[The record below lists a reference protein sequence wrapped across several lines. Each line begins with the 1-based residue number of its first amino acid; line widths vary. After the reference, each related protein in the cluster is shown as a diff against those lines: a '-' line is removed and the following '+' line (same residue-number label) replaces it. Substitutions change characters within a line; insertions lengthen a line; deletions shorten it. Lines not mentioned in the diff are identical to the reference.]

1 MRGVL
6 ISFEG
11 IEGCGKSTQAKLLYE
26 YLKEKGISCIL
37 VREPGGTKIG
47 EEIRKI
53 LLDER
58 YPKMSSKTELFLY
71 LAARAQLLEEV
82 ILPALQQRKVVICDR
97 FCDSTLAYQGGG
109 RNLKIEKV
117 SQINKYTANK
127 LKPNLTILIDIPLS
141 VSRERIAQEE
151 KDRLEK
157 ENEEFH
163 KRVREIYFFLA
174 KRAPKR
180 IKIFEGT
187 KNIEDLHLE
196 IRTKVIEFLTKKGV
210 KYEKK

>member
-11 IEGCGKSTQAKLLYE
+11 IEGCGKSTQANLLYE
-26 YLKEKGISCIL
+26 YLKTKAVPCVL

-53 LLDER
+53 LLDENNI
-58 YPKMSSKTELFLY
+58 KMNPKTELFLY
-71 LAARAQLLEEV
+71 LAARSQLLAE
-82 ILPALQQRKVVICDR
+82 IIFPALKEGKVVICDR
-97 FCDSTLAYQGGG
+97 FSDSTLAYQGGG
-109 RNLKIEKV
+109 RNLGLEKV
-117 SQINKYTANK
+117 SQINKYATDK
-127 LKPNLTILIDIPLS
+127 LKPHLTILIDIPLV
-141 VSRERIAQEE
+141 VSRERIAKEE

-163 KRVREIYFFLA
+163 KRVRDTYLFLA

-180 IKIFEGT
+180 IKVFDGT

-210 KYEKK
+210 I

>member
-1 MRGVL
+1 LRGVL

-11 IEGCGKSTQAKLLYE
+11 IEGCGKSTQANLLYE
-26 YLKEKGISCIL
+26 YLKTKAVPCVL

-53 LLDER
+53 LLDENNI
-58 YPKMSSKTELFLY
+58 KMNPKTELFLY
-71 LAARAQLLEEV
+71 LAARSQLLAE
-82 ILPALQQRKVVICDR
+82 IIFPALKEGKVVICDR
-97 FCDSTLAYQGGG
+97 FSDSTLAYQGGG
-109 RNLKIEKV
+109 RNLGLEKV
-117 SQINKYTANK
+117 SQINKYATDK
-127 LKPNLTILIDIPLS
+127 LKPHLTILIDIPLV
-141 VSRERIAQEE
+141 VSRERIAKEE

-163 KRVREIYFFLA
+163 KRVRDTYLFLA

-180 IKIFEGT
+180 IKVFDGT

-210 KYEKK
+210 I

>member
-11 IEGCGKSTQAKLLYE
+11 IEGCGKSTQANLLYE
-26 YLKEKGISCIL
+26 YLKTKAIPCVL

-53 LLDER
+53 LLDENNI
-58 YPKMSSKTELFLY
+58 KMDSKTELFLY
-71 LAARAQLLEEV
+71 LAARSQLLAE
-82 ILPALQQRKVVICDR
+82 IIFPALKEGKVVICDR
-97 FCDSTLAYQGGG
+97 FSDSTLAYQGGG
-109 RNLKIEKV
+109 RNLGLEKV
-117 SQINKYTANK
+117 SQINKYATDK
-127 LKPNLTILIDIPLS
+127 LKPHLTILIDIPLS
-141 VSRERIAQEE
+141 VSRERIAKEE

-157 ENEEFH
+157 EDEEFH
-163 KRVREIYFFLA
+163 KRVRDTYLFLA

-180 IKIFEGT
+180 IKVFDGT

-210 KYEKK
+210 I

>member
-1 MRGVL
+1 LRGVL

-11 IEGCGKSTQAKLLYE
+11 IEGCGKSTQANLLYE
-26 YLKEKGISCIL
+26 YLKTKAIPCVL

-53 LLDER
+53 LLDENNI
-58 YPKMSSKTELFLY
+58 KMDSKTELFLY
-71 LAARAQLLEEV
+71 LAARSQLLAE
-82 ILPALQQRKVVICDR
+82 IIFPALKEGKVVICDR
-97 FCDSTLAYQGGG
+97 FSDSTLAYQGGG
-109 RNLKIEKV
+109 RNLGLEKV
-117 SQINKYTANK
+117 SQINKYATDK
-127 LKPNLTILIDIPLS
+127 LKPHLTILIDIPLS
-141 VSRERIAQEE
+141 VSRERIAKEE

-157 ENEEFH
+157 EDEEFH
-163 KRVREIYFFLA
+163 KRVRDTYLFLA

-180 IKIFEGT
+180 IKVFDGT

-210 KYEKK
+210 I